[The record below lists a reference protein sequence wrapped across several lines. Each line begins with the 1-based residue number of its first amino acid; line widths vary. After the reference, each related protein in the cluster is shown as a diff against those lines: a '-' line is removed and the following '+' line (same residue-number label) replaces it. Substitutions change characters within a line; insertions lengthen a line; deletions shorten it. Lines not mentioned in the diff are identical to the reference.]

1 MLPSDKAWSAGSHK
15 TTCTTSG
22 TTLIRAKGEGPSP
35 TDTSPK
41 KPAQRPTTLRVT
53 VTSQHKER
61 PQQTDTQQDQG
72 GPASIDQ
79 PSLSETRAQAAS
91 SPIAGE
97 PSPACIAP
105 LVSEV
110 AEKGTAELEGR
121 DGLPCW
127 AFDIVEAI
135 EISEATTWF
144 ATWVHK
150 TQLRDALSSGIAP
163 VKARLVI
170 QGLKVLP
177 TGHSDSSCE
186 VD

>member
-79 PSLSETRAQAAS
+79 PSLSETRAQAPS
-91 SPIAGE
+91 SPSGE
-97 PSPACIAP
+97 SQALFASRSSYPRLP
-105 LVSEV
+105 
-110 AEKGTAELEGR
+110 EKGTAELEGR

-127 AFDIVEAI
+127 AFDIVEAF
-135 EISEATTWF
+135 EFSEATTWF

-150 TQLRDALSSGIAP
+150 TQLRDAPSSGIAP

-170 QGLKVLP
+170 QGLKELP